1 MCAAAD
7 TPPIWHAHDHA
18 HVTDNCPIER
28 ANACSHN
35 VVDCFAN
42 DDVANHLADFLVNDV
57 VADYLAHWLAD
68 HVTIFAPNDF
78 DANTFADCYSEYH
91 TDRDTDTAPYSA
103 TPHRTPI

>member
-7 TPPIWHAHDHA
+7 TIPIWHVHDHA

-35 VVDCFAN
+35 VVDWFA
-42 DDVANHLADFLVNDV
+42 VDV

-68 HVTIFAPNDF
+68 HVTIYAPNDF